1 MSIVHETVELS
12 GHIIDSWT
20 LPRTWDLIMDRG
32 GNFEVEAIRVGSH
45 KTEPSYARLK
55 VIAPDDEILERII
68 SELQQLGAVLTNAE
82 DAQTA
87 KVEKNGVLPSNF
99 YSTTNLPTQVRLRGQ
114 WVDVANIE
122 MDVVIVVDRGV
133 GTDQGQDKGA
143 VDAGQVQGT
152 GQVQGA
158 GQVKGTDMV
167 SGAGKAKD
175 TVLTVPVRA
184 YCKPMHDVRVGEE
197 IVVGHNGI
205 RVQPY
210 TRNREHEA
218 FAFMQSDVSPERT
231 KVLEIHEIA
240 RQMKETRA
248 RNGKILFVLGPAV
261 IHTGAGRYIAELL
274 RRGYIQVIFGGN
286 AIITHDIESALYKTS
301 LGVNL
306 QTGEQVEGGHRNHLR
321 AINAIRAAGSIEK
334 AIEIGLLREGI
345 AYEAAKQNIPLVLA
359 GSIRDDGP
367 MPGVVSDM
375 IEAQRRMR
383 EEVQNGVEMAIMVSS
398 MLHAIA
404 TGNLLPARVRTV
416 VVDINPAVVTKL
428 ADRGSFQ
435 AAGLVTDAELFL
447 RELVE
452 ALSLKQTLP

>member
-1 MSIVHETVELS
+1 MYIDEEQHMSIVHEVVELS

-20 LPRTWDLIMDRG
+20 LPRIWDIIMDRG
-32 GNFEVEAIRVGSH
+32 GNFEVEEMRVGVR
-45 KTEPSYARLK
+45 KTETSYARLK
-55 VIAPDDEILERII
+55 VIASDDESLERII
-68 SELQQLGAVLTNAE
+68 SELQQLGAVLTNAA

-87 KVEKNGVLPSNF
+87 RVEKDGVLPSNF
-99 YSTTNLPTQVRLRGQ
+99 YSTTNLPTQIRHRGQ

-122 MDVVIVVDRGV
+122 MDVVIVLEQNS
-133 GTDQGQDKGA
+133 GTDQARRD
-143 VDAGQVQGT
+143 
-152 GQVQGA
+152 
-158 GQVKGTDMV
+158 
-167 SGAGKAKD
+167 SGSPLSDQARRDNGSPLLNQARRD
-175 TVLTVPVRA
+175 SGLPLSDSPRVPIRA
-184 YCKPMHDVRVGEE
+184 YCKPMHDVRIGEE

-240 RQMKETRA
+240 RQMKKTRA
-248 RNGKILFVLGPAV
+248 HNGKILFVLGPAV

-274 RRGYIQVIFGGN
+274 RRGYVQVIFGGN

-301 LGVNL
+301 LGVDL

-321 AINAIRAAGSIEK
+321 AINAIRAVGSIEK
-334 AIEIGLLREGI
+334 AIETGLLCEGI
-345 AYEAAKQNIPLVLA
+345 AYEAVKHNVPMVLA

-367 MPGVVSDM
+367 MPGVISDM
-375 IEAQRRMR
+375 IEAQRMMR
-383 EEVQNGVEMAIMVSS
+383 EEVQDGVEMAIMVSS

-404 TGNLLPARVRTV
+404 TGNLLPAGVRTV

-452 ALSLKQTLP
+452 ALTP

>member
-1 MSIVHETVELS
+1 MSRVHEVVELS

-20 LPRTWDLIMDRG
+20 LPRIWDIIMDRG
-32 GNFEVEAIRVGSH
+32 GNFDVEEIRIGSH

-55 VIAPDDEILERII
+55 VIAPDDEILERIV

-87 KVEKNGVLPSNF
+87 IVEMDGVLPGNF
-99 YSTTNLPTQVRLRGQ
+99 YSTTNLPTQIRHRGQ
-114 WVDVANIE
+114 WVDVTNVE
-122 MDVVIVVDRGV
+122 MDVVIVLDR
-133 GTDQGQDKGA
+133 DKN
-143 VDAGQVQGT
+143 
-152 GQVQGA
+152 
-158 GQVKGTDMV
+158 
-167 SGAGKAKD
+167 
-175 TVLTVPVRA
+175 LA
-184 YCKPMHDVRVGEE
+184 YCKPMHDVLVGEE
-197 IVVGHNGI
+197 IIIGHNGI

-240 RQMKETRA
+240 RQMKKTRA
-248 RNGKILFVLGPAV
+248 QNGKILFVLGPAV
-261 IHTGAGRYIAELL
+261 IHTGAGRYVAELL
-274 RRGYIQVIFGGN
+274 RRGYVQVIFGGN
-286 AIITHDIESALYKTS
+286 AVITHDIESALYKTS

-345 AYEAAKQNIPLVLA
+345 AYEATKHNVPMVLA

-367 MPGVVSDM
+367 MPSVISDM

-452 ALSLKQTLP
+452 ALNA

>member
-1 MSIVHETVELS
+1 MSRVHEVVELS

-20 LPRTWDLIMDRG
+20 LPRVWDIIMDRG
-32 GNFEVEAIRVGSH
+32 GNFEVEEMRVGSH

-55 VIAPDDEILERII
+55 VIAPDDEILERIV

-82 DAQTA
+82 DVQTA
-87 KVEKNGVLPSNF
+87 RVEMDGVLPSNF
-99 YSTTNLPTQVRLRGQ
+99 YSTTNLPTQIRFRGQ

-122 MDVVIVVDRGV
+122 MDVVIVLDR
-133 GTDQGQDKGA
+133 DKN
-143 VDAGQVQGT
+143 
-152 GQVQGA
+152 
-158 GQVKGTDMV
+158 
-167 SGAGKAKD
+167 
-175 TVLTVPVRA
+175 LA
-184 YCKPMHDVRVGEE
+184 YCKPMHDVRIGEE
-197 IVVGHNGI
+197 IIIGHNGI

-240 RQMKETRA
+240 RQMKKTRA
-248 RNGKILFVLGPAV
+248 QNGKILFVLGPAV
-261 IHTGAGRYIAELL
+261 IHTGAGRYVAELL
-274 RRGYIQVIFGGN
+274 RRGYVQVIFGGN
-286 AIITHDIESALYKTS
+286 AVITHDVESALYKTS

-306 QTGEQVEGGHRNHLR
+306 HTGEQVEGGHRNHLR

-334 AIEIGLLREGI
+334 AIEMGLLREGI
-345 AYEAAKQNIPLVLA
+345 AYEAIKHNVPMVLA

-367 MPGVVSDM
+367 MPGVISDM
-375 IEAQRRMR
+375 IEAQRKMR

-452 ALSLKQTLP
+452 ALNS